1 MEKIL
6 LGIYEHLQLQR
17 NSCVGHH
24 KSGGSGDGRATLS
37 CVAAEVVAMFVLSLS
52 WIFLLAVVSGVPGV
66 VVVTIGVGAFLNLSI
81 FTL

>member
-1 MEKIL
+1 M
-6 LGIYEHLQLQR
+6 
-17 NSCVGHH
+17 
-24 KSGGSGDGRATLS
+24 
-37 CVAAEVVAMFVLSLS
+37 VAMFVLSLS